1 MKYKN
6 KFVVI
11 TGSILLIIATGCS
24 KYTTEEV
31 DPTPTPS
38 PTIDVVPTAAP
49 VPTPTPAAY
58 RMPLTGLPAV
68 QPMVTRPVLVTVENS
83 PQARPQTGLDKADV
97 VYEVLAEGE
106 ITRFLAIYQ
115 SQQVDAIGPV
125 RSMRP
130 YFVQIG
136 DGFDAVL
143 VHAGWSSDA
152 MAMMQQKKINH
163 LDQVY
168 GDDAFYWRSKE
179 RKAPH
184 NLYTSTEKIQ
194 QGVEKRKFRQEW
206 DPRSINFANE
216 NTRMF
221 LEQSGQTV
229 TIPYPS
235 GYKVSYEYDVTS
247 KLYKRSML
255 GKPHLDKET
264 NEQLTAKNLMII
276 EAAHKVLD
284 KEGRRAVDV
293 MGPGKGII
301 LQEGRAQKISWERKN
316 GIIRAFLN
324 DREIPMLAGTTWVQI
339 VPTGTIVTV
348 E

>member
-1 MKYKN
+1 MKFRN
-6 KFVVI
+6 KFVML
-11 TGSILLIIATGCS
+11 TGAILLITVTGCS
-24 KYTTEEV
+24 KYVSEE
-31 DPTPTPS
+31 PTPTPA
-38 PTIDVVPTAAP
+38 PTIDVVPTAVP

-83 PQARPQTGLDKADV
+83 PQARPQSGLDKADV

-115 SQQVDAIGPV
+115 SQQADAIGPV

-152 MAMMQQKKINH
+152 MVMMQQKKINH

-206 DPRSINFANE
+206 DPRSINFASE

-229 TIPYPS
+229 NIPYPS
-235 GYKVSYEYDVTS
+235 GYKVSYEYDLTS

-264 NEQLTAKNLMII
+264 KEQLTAKNLMII

-293 MGPGKGII
+293 LGPGKGII
-301 LQEGRAQKISWERKN
+301 LQEGRAQNVTWERKN
-316 GIIRAFLN
+316 GIIRALLN
-324 DREIPMLAGTTWVQI
+324 GKEIPMLAGNTWVQI
-339 VPTGTIVTV
+339 VPTGTKVTI